1 MSNIDTSS
9 QNSLNS
15 ILDKLGVKSSDDATP
30 AKNDQLGQEEF
41 LTLMTTQLQNQD
53 PLRLWKIHT

>member
-41 LTLMTTQLQNQD
+41 LT
-53 PLRLWKIHT
+53 